1 MVEVDVQ
8 IRKRK
13 KLLDQFISIS
23 DVWKKIE
30 YAEFGVK
37 PCEIREE
44 RWNRVRQKGMTLFTT
59 MSELWSQKE
68 LSQVGG
74 REALTKVHK
83 QMIIMTGQ
91 MHQKHTRDRWKHKAG
106 KLQESCNAGSSLLF

>member
-1 MVEVDVQ
+1 MEED
-8 IRKRK
+8 
-13 KLLDQFISIS
+13 
-23 DVWKKIE
+23 IE

-44 RWNRVRQKGMTLFTT
+44 IWNRVRQKGMTLFTT

-68 LSQVGG
+68 LSHVRG

-83 QMIIMTGQ
+83 QMIILDGPDAPETQTGQ
-91 MHQKHTRDRWKHKAG
+91 MEAQSGRKSKNRAKQDRHY
-106 KLQESCNAGSSLLF
+106 FF